1 MEITK
6 HFHHLILL
14 GPLFFSSCWLNIPAF
29 RFGVYPQVRAISH
42 WNFTILWVC
51 FFLQYWKFWLRVYLE
66 VPHAQK
72 KSFKANGLLAEI
84 ASCLGIL
91 FNFEFMHLF
100 WVFRRKFFST
110 FSDVWPNWKCWSNQ
124 NYFRFN

>member
-29 RFGVYPQVRAISH
+29 RFGVHPQVRG
-42 WNFTILWVC
+42 NFPLKFHNFVSL

-66 VPHAQK
+66 VPDAQK

-124 NYFRFN
+124 NCFRFN